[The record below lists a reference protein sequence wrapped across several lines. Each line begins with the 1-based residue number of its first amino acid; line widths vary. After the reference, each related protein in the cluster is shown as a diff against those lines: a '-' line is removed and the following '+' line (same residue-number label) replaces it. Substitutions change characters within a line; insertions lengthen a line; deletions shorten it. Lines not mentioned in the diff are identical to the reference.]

1 MKLEEATLNVEAFK
15 SMAAFTGAMQNIQKG
30 IREP

>member
-15 SMAAFTGAMQNIQKG
+15 SMEAFTEGMKNIQKG
-30 IREP
+30 IT